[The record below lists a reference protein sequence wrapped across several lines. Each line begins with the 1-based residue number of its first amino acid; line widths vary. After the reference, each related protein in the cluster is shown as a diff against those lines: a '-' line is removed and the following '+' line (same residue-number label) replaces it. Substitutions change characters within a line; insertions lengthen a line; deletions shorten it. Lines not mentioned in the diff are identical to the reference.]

1 MLFCI
6 TIAQNNTMKISS
18 FDLNLFVIL
27 NAIYTEGSLTKAAEV
42 VGITQPAVSNALAR
56 LREKFNDDLFVRTG
70 TGMVPTQKTEN
81 IINDIQS
88 ALTLMQHSVNEPDT
102 FDEKTTTRTFKLSL
116 GDISEGRVLPFIMKE
131 IDKNAKNISV
141 GSYAYKRSD
150 QIHALATNNLD
161 FVVDPVIPASDE
173 ISSFKVFED
182 DFVAI
187 HREGHPI
194 SQIENP
200 SIDDILAQDH
210 LHVSSRK
217 RGLHLIDVELD
228 KIGYRRK
235 VALRCQ
241 HFLIAPTII
250 KSTDML
256 LFATRS
262 FAKTHN
268 LPFLEIPADI
278 PSMEYFLIWHKSDEG
293 DGGHIWMKKLII
305 NAFIEAKK

>member
-1 MLFCI
+1 
-6 TIAQNNTMKISS
+6 MKIST

-42 VGITQPAVSNALAR
+42 VGITQPAVSNALSR

-70 TGMVPTQKTEN
+70 SGMVPTQKTEN

-88 ALTLMQHSVNEPDT
+88 ALTLMQQSVNEPDT
-102 FDEKTTTRTFKLSL
+102 FDAENTTRTFKLSL
-116 GDISEGRVLPFIMKE
+116 GDISEGRVLPYIMKE
-131 IDKNAKNISV
+131 IDQKAKNISV

-150 QIHALATNNLD
+150 QVHALATHNLD

-173 ISSFKVFED
+173 INSYKVFED
-182 DFVAI
+182 DFVVI
-187 HREGHPI
+187 HREDHPL
-194 SQIENP
+194 SKIENP
-200 SIDDILAQDH
+200 TIDDILSQGH

-228 KIGYRRK
+228 KIGYRRN

-241 HFLIAPTII
+241 HFLIAPTIVR
-250 KSTDML
+250 STDL
-256 LFATRS
+256 VLFATRS
-262 FAKTHN
+262 FAKAHN
-268 LPFLEIPADI
+268 LPFVEIPAEI

-293 DGGHIWMKKLII
+293 DGGHIWMKDLII
-305 NAFIEAKK
+305 KAFIAAKK